1 MSYDLFLVSKNK
13 FGADSNGKLWWILNS
28 ALFNRKILINDYVTN
43 NVVFFKALQ
52 TANLKSQTLALSLDE
67 TQTNNRTYLDNKL
80 GVKRS
85 VTLFG
90 ESKKNVN
97 S

>member
-1 MSYDLFLVSKNK
+1 M
-13 FGADSNGKLWWILNS
+13 A
-28 ALFNRKILINDYVTN
+28 KILINDYVTN

-52 TANLKSQTLALSLDE
+52 IANLKSQTLALSLDE